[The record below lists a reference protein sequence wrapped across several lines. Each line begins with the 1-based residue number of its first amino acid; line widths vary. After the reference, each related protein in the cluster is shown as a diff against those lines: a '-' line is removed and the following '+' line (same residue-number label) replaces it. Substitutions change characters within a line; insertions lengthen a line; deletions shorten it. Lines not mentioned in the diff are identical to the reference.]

1 MSLKCFLVLLKT
13 INAVVIAV
21 MTKQIKK
28 LITDEIIR
36 VTNEFESWLKRNA
49 EITMG
54 RRMSDINQAIKDKKL
69 DRITK

>member
-1 MSLKCFLVLLKT
+1 
-13 INAVVIAV
+13 